1 METMI
6 ATVSSIIT
14 RGQVWLADL
23 GTPTGSE
30 QGGVRP
36 VLVVQNDVGN
46 RFSPTIL
53 VSPLT
58 SSKSKRNLPTHVIL
72 RNTTFLPEVSTALI
86 EQMRSI
92 DRGRL
97 IKMLGRTNDNIMI
110 EIDEAIRVQTALK
123 KQLDWQYAFDL
134 IRQIQNIKGEIHELG
149 KRPRLISML
158 QYQVD
163 TFKTYC
169 ADCNTDYNT
178 VLEEFNNQKHKNVL

>member
-1 METMI
+1 MTGN
-6 ATVSSIIT
+6 IT
-14 RGQVWLADL
+14 SLIRRGEVWLADL

-30 QGGVRP
+30 QGGIRP
-36 VLVVQNDVGN
+36 VLIVQNDVGN
-46 RFSPTIL
+46 KYSPTTL
-53 VSPLT
+53 VCPLT
-58 SSKSKRNLPTHVIL
+58 SSTTKKNLPTHVL
-72 RNTTFLPEVSTALI
+72 LKNATFLPEISTALV

>member
-1 METMI
+1 MT

-97 IKMLGRTNDNIMI
+97 IKMLGNTNDHIMI
-110 EIDEAIRVQTALK
+110 KIDEAIKVQTALK
-123 KQLDWQYAFDL
+123 QQFNYSTAFDM
-134 IRQIQNIKGEIHELG
+134 IQQIKNIKLEIKELG
-149 KRPRLISML
+149 KRQRLMEMYH
-158 QYQVD
+158 YQMRLFKEYCGSYGVD
-163 TFKTYC
+163 HEMIVADFK
-169 ADCNTDYNT
+169 
-178 VLEEFNNQKHKNVL
+178 NQEYLCKG